1 MDIKRILLGIIVIL
15 IIYAIY
21 SYFFSDHTNVNLVGL
36 HNAKKQLRFEGT
48 SLPGNPGTVDY
59 TFSIWLYINSF
70 NYRHGEEKIILYRG
84 ADKKNNASAEQSPL
98 LTLGGSTNTLTL
110 KTLLFGDSRN
120 APGKESSPCTIE
132 NIPLQ
137 KWVHVLFTTNS
148 RSMDMY
154 LDGKLVKTCMLGG
167 VPKMN
172 KSSPLL
178 LTPDGGFSGYTSKL
192 RFLARSVDPREV
204 YAIYKEGYSDSLL
217 GGILSKYKLKLSFLS
232 GSEEINSISI

>member
-1 MDIKRILLGIIVIL
+1 MDIKKILLGVIVIL
-15 IIYAIY
+15 IVYATY
-21 SYFFSDHTNVNLVGL
+21 SYFFSDSTSVNLVGL
-36 HNAKKQLRFEGT
+36 HNAKKMIRIPGT

-59 TFSIWLYINSF
+59 TFSIWLYINTF
-70 NYRHGEEKIILYRG
+70 NYRHGEEKVILYRG
-84 ADKKNNASAEQSPL
+84 KDKKKNSAAEQSPI

-110 KTLLFGDSRN
+110 KTLRHD
-120 APGKESSPCTIE
+120 SSPANSLSSCTID

-137 KWVHVLFTTNS
+137 KWVHIVFTTNTT
-148 RSMDMY
+148 SMDMY
-154 LDGKLVKTCMLGG
+154 LDGKLVKTCMIGG

-172 KSSPLL
+172 KSADLV

-204 YAIYKEGYSDSLL
+204 YAIYKEGHSDSLL
-217 GGILSKYKLKLSFLS
+217 GGLLSKYKLKLSFMK

>member
-1 MDIKRILLGIIVIL
+1 MDIKKILLGIIVVVV
-15 IIYAIY
+15 IYAVY
-21 SYFFSDHTNVNLVGL
+21 SYFFADHTNANLVGL
-36 HNAKKQLRFEGT
+36 HTAKKALRIEGT
-48 SLPGNPGTVDY
+48 SLPGNPGTIDY

-84 ADKKNNASAEQSPL
+84 ADKKNNAAAEQSPL

-110 KTLLFGDSRN
+110 KTLLFGDSKN
-120 APGKESSPCTIE
+120 APGRESTPCTIE

-137 KWVHVLFTTNS
+137 IWVHVLFTTNS

-154 LDGKLVKTCMLGG
+154 LDGKLVKLVCWRSS
-167 VPKMN
+167 KMN
-172 KSSPLL
+172 KSAPLM

-192 RFLARSVDPREV
+192 DFTRSVDPREV

-217 GGILSKYKLKLSFLS
+217 GGLLSKYKLKLSFLS
-232 GSEEINSISI
+232 GSEEISSISI